1 MHNNDAKYM
10 DRYFK
15 LLIERD
21 ASPQKKKNMKFL
33 LTKMKRANN
42 LDKSPHNQSKRDDS
56 VHDLLKL
63 MYHTTNRNTNM
74 SAYEIGSAGK
84 FFDDQYADKN
94 LAEIEKILT
103 KKLEKLDSIEE
114 D

>member
-1 MHNNDAKYM
+1 
-10 DRYFK
+10 
-15 LLIERD
+15 
-21 ASPQKKKNMKFL
+21 
-33 LTKMKRANN
+33 
-42 LDKSPHNQSKRDDS
+42 
-56 VHDLLKL
+56 